1 MKKNPP
7 KSPISP
13 KPTKLIHVDP
23 VTHLKFKRFCISNN
37 QSMQNLAIRALKEF
51 MKSPEII

>member
-7 KSPISP
+7 KSA

-23 VTHLKFKRFCISNN
+23 ATHLKFKNS
-37 QSMQNLAIRALKEF
+37 A
-51 MKSPEII
+51 

>member
-13 KPTKLIHVDP
+13 KLTKLIHVDP
-23 VTHLKFKRFCISNN
+23 ATHLKFKHFCISNN
-37 QSMQNLAIRALKEF
+37 QSMQTLAIRALKEF
-51 MKSPEII
+51 MKAPEII

>member
-1 MKKNPP
+1 MKKNQP

-23 VTHLKFKRFCISNN
+23 ATHLKFKHFCISNN
-37 QSMQNLAIRALKEF
+37 KTMQTLAEKALREF
-51 MKSPEII
+51 MKAPEII

>member
-1 MKKNPP
+1 MKKNQP
-7 KSPISP
+7 KSP

-23 VTHLKFKRFCISNN
+23 ATHLKFKRFCISNN
-37 QSMQNLAIRALKEF
+37 KTMQTLAEKALREF